1 MIYTSV
7 SPGKHEQKTFSA
19 AFDVRYFIRKSA
31 LKYQHTNEVE
41 FTYTSFCF
49 AYCKITIQMSNLCK
63 VNIFTILRHI
73 MVLLVHL
80 VSWMSIVP

>member
-31 LKYQHTNEVE
+31 LKYQHANEVE

-49 AYCKITIQMSNLCK
+49 AYCKITMSNLCK
-63 VNIFTILRHI
+63 VNIFTILRH
-73 MVLLVHL
+73 MVLLVHYSSGL
-80 VSWMSIVP
+80 LNINHA